1 MKTKIF
7 QISFVIVSIT
17 TALLLGA
24 YIFFSYKINSVFKE
38 AESAAHER
46 LSLES
51 KGRQLSKTED
61 LVLNTE
67 NKRLELEKHFVTSDG
82 LVSFIEYVES
92 LDDISGGTLVIDD
105 VGVSDENGKPVL
117 GVSLSMSGTY
127 QEIYK
132 LLSLIETMPYEINVP
147 ILDLSVSDIVSGA
160 GVKAT
165 NPEWNAE
172 IDFVVVSYLQL

>member
-82 LVSFIEYVES
+82 L
-92 LDDISGGTLVIDD
+92 
-105 VGVSDENGKPVL
+105 P
-117 GVSLSMSGTY
+117 
-127 QEIYK
+127 
-132 LLSLIETMPYEINVP
+132 
-147 ILDLSVSDIVSGA
+147 
-160 GVKAT
+160 
-165 NPEWNAE
+165 
-172 IDFVVVSYLQL
+172 